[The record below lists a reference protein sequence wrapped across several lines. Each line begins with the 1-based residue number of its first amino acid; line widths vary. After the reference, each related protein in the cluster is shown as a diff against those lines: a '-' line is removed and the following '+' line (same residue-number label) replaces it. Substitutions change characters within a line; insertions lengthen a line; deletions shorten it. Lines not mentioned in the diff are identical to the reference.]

1 MVQNGI
7 VTLMP
12 TAAHCHYAV
21 YHAHRYH
28 IATQVGV
35 ARTPHGTHID
45 EDPGV
50 PPGDMCRPIAEQLR
64 CALEAR
70 TRCSNQV
77 FAIAR
82 SITAPHGHVFTH
94 TDLNVITARTQ
105 ARSAA

>member
-1 MVQNGI
+1 
-7 VTLMP
+7 
-12 TAAHCHYAV
+12 
-21 YHAHRYH
+21 
-28 IATQVGV
+28 
-35 ARTPHGTHID
+35 
-45 EDPGV
+45 
-50 PPGDMCRPIAEQLR
+50 MCRPIAKQLR